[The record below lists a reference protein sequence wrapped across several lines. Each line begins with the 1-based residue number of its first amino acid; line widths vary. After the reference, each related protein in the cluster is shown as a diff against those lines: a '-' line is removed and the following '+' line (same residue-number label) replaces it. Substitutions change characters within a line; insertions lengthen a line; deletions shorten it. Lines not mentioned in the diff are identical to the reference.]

1 LTVVFSPNVCEW
13 RVRYGQLVICF
24 ARLARISIVVAR
36 VRIGHTGLT
45 AAASYLGGTLTLDKG
60 MGANHTVFEGS
71 IATPAAASQ
80 PAWRV
85 QVVDERLQVRSA
97 QP

>member
-1 LTVVFSPNVCEW
+1 VHALGNVSALSL
-13 RVRYGQLVICF
+13 QL
-24 ARLARISIVVAR
+24 ASYVAR
-36 VRIGHTGLT
+36 RRGHRGLGIALGSAGTGLT
-45 AAASYLGGTLTLDKG
+45 AAAGYLGGTLTLDKG
-60 MGANHTVFEGS
+60 MGVNHTVFEDS
-71 IATPAAASQ
+71 IATPAAAPQ